1 MTDQN
6 FRIAVDAILKNWTA
20 LQLAV
25 QQGAAGPHSQAVAAW
40 MVDAT
45 VQWFSENK
53 NLDNYEVEE
62 FFEEILN
69 REFNLLVQDG
79 SVKDT
84 SRLICEYFALCNS
97 NMTNESIQEKLRQLP
112 KCDLSKC
119 KVDLEECDDG
129 EHESEDLANEMFKNG
144 DSEMMDVEETSE
156 KAENKEQQVD
166 ADGWTVVSRKKK

>member
-1 MTDQN
+1 MTEQN

-129 EHESEDLANEMFKNG
+129 EHESEDLANEMFKMNVG
-144 DSEMMDVEETSE
+144 ETSE
-156 KAENKEQQVD
+156 KAENKEQEVD
-166 ADGWTVVSRKKK
+166 PDGWTTVVSRKKK